1 MILKNWKKKYLEK
14 TRDNYSVIEI
24 PRIPALFQKEKKSEM
39 VSFFMFDKFHI
50 TGTIYI

>member
-14 TRDNYSVIEI
+14 TRVNY
-24 PRIPALFQKEKKSEM
+24 KEKKSEM

>member
-1 MILKNWKKKYLEK
+1 MILKNRKKKYLEK
-14 TRDNYSVIEI
+14 TRVNYSVIEI
-24 PRIPALFQKEKKSEM
+24 PRIPALIQKKKSEM